1 MALTRDALLD
11 YLQNK
16 QGIDPA
22 VIESDDTELFSSGLI
37 DSFSMVD
44 LIQFIETEGGFKM
57 NPSDVNLDNL
67 DSIAKIIA
75 FAESQTA

>member
-1 MALTRDALLD
+1 MALTRDALID

-16 QGIDPA
+16 QGIDPSS
-22 VIESDDTELFSSGLI
+22 IESDDAELFSSGLI

-67 DSIAKIIA
+67 DSITRILT